1 MLRKK
6 FVYIVVVFVCSII
19 VLADK
24 YKEDN
29 KSITRNEVV
38 ASNRSTNLNPFPEQQ
53 SVKIKENVED
63 VANEENENIKGLEI
77 PLAPKNTQSLL
88 LKRKAY
94 TVSFNKYPVGAELS
108 FTS

>member
-6 FVYIVVVFVCSII
+6 FVYIVIVFVCSII

-29 KSITRNEVV
+29 KNITRKEVV
-38 ASNRSTNLNPFPEQQ
+38 VSNRNTNLNTFPEQQ
-53 SVKIKENVED
+53 SAKIKENAEY

-88 LKRKAY
+88 LKRNP
-94 TVSFNKYPVGAELS
+94 F
-108 FTS
+108 